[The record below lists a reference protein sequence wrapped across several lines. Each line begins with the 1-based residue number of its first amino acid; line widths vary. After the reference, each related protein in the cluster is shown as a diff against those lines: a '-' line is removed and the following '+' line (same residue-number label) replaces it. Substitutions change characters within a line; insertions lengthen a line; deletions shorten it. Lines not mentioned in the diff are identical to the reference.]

1 MSRFHPDDERHADL
15 IAAINAAAH
24 LIATSIK
31 QGFEH
36 MASVEDAALADLAA
50 AVTSLASAVA
60 TEIQALQAAIN
71 AQGVNNSPAIET
83 AVQNINTLVSD
94 LKTSVAP
101 IATPP
106 ATPATPAA
114 APAAAKA

>member
-1 MSRFHPDDERHADL
+1 MTRFHADDERHADL
-15 IAAINAAAH
+15 IGAIGAAAH
-24 LIATSIK
+24 LIANSIK

-83 AVQNINTLVSD
+83 AVTNIKQLVSD

-106 ATPATPAA
+106 ATPTPPAVPATPAA
-114 APAAAKA
+114 